1 MWTSQYPVST
11 LLDPESA
18 PVGHG
23 GGDPGQLPGPGRRH
37 RVERDPLDL
46 DSDRR
51 GAASLVGTTVNGAEP
66 SQAHPSAAP
75 PCGVVTQRG
84 GGCAGARGVLEEK
97 APGGKRT
104 LDKNYCQ
111 GHAGGMQDVEVI
123 ESTEA
128 AAAALDPVRA
138 RLLGELAEPAS
149 AAGLA
154 ARVGITRQKVNY
166 HLKTLEAHG
175 LVELSEERRHG
186 GITERVLQA
195 SATAYVV
202 SPAAVS
208 AAAADPDATDD
219 HLSAGYLV
227 ALAGRLV
234 REVGALARR
243 AGASGKRLPTLTIDT
258 EIGFRSAADRA
269 AFADDLT
276 AAVLDLAARYHHD
289 DGRPHRLV
297 VAAHPVPEEQP

>member
-1 MWTSQYPVST
+1 
-11 LLDPESA
+11 
-18 PVGHG
+18 
-23 GGDPGQLPGPGRRH
+23 
-37 RVERDPLDL
+37 
-46 DSDRR
+46 
-51 GAASLVGTTVNGAEP
+51 
-66 SQAHPSAAP
+66 
-75 PCGVVTQRG
+75 
-84 GGCAGARGVLEEK
+84 
-97 APGGKRT
+97 
-104 LDKNYCQ
+104 
-111 GHAGGMQDVEVI
+111 MQDVEVI

-138 RLLGELAEPAS
+138 RLLAELAEPAS

-186 GITERVLQA
+186 GITERLLQA

-208 AAAADPDATDD
+208 AAGADPSASDD
-219 HLSAGYLV
+219 HRSAGYLV

-243 AGASGKRLPTLTIDT
+243 ADASGARVPTLTIDT

-289 DGRPHRLV
+289 DGRPHRLL